1 MALTPINFSVPS
13 RAPDPIEQALQMA
26 LASYARNWIEE
37 PFTKRAERRELGRT
51 LAAETRANERQR
63 QNLVFMQNLSN
74 ENIGPSTQLTAL
86 ARQDVGERSG
96 QLLDTSDPITAAFLS
111 RAEAELGSPLTT
123 TRDMRSGQ
131 PLFNLP
137 LGGPL
142 GGTVPVGPRPVR
154 NFVSAEEMAAAR
166 AAMAPASA
174 DQIAT
179 ARTLA
184 GELNRVTSRGVPQ
197 VPDIAATH
205 TIRTPTGVTAPIDAP
220 DLFGL
225 GSEAPRLEGQE
236 FTESTHPT
244 SVADLAGVIKDA
256 PTRLELLTRLGN
268 QRVAWANYSQQNA
281 LYTKLTPM
289 TAAQDAGFSDWEIR
303 ENGVGRRLTPEERN
317 AVVQYGILSAATQ
330 TGTLSPAERE
340 YARTQVALATR
351 TMANARRAPRVLTA
365 EVLTAERGR
374 VDTSR
379 GNPTDLLNT
388 MRTIAVP
395 ARAAGVV
402 VDERNRSVVEDAQ
415 AYNAIASNP
424 PLLDAVI
431 ARSLLRNAREY
442 NSSLQRGGARLS
454 PEAEDFLQAIYRF
467 ETPANQSS
475 DLWEIEGAKD
485 LPVAQ
490 AAPRRGGI
498 LGALADITRPPDA
511 RRAIAQRTAAASQAA
526 AGVAP
531 AAPITP
537 APWTAPAPR
546 AAGSTVISRVAPTT
560 GYSGSQPDS
569 YQRYYTRL
577 RDSDD
582 PAAAAS
588 AIRAQINRY
597 YGYAPDAGLRAE
609 GDPAAAMANMR
620 ASGDTALVALSSGSA
635 RTRQTAL
642 RQKRDTAIATLE
654 QSQRQLAEEG
664 VERSR
669 TARQQE
675 LVPVIDK

>member
-1 MALTPINFSVPS
+1 
-13 RAPDPIEQALQMA
+13 
-26 LASYARNWIEE
+26 
-37 PFTKRAERRELGRT
+37 
-51 LAAETRANERQR
+51 
-63 QNLVFMQNLSN
+63 
-74 ENIGPSTQLTAL
+74 
-86 ARQDVGERSG
+86 
-96 QLLDTSDPITAAFLS
+96 
-111 RAEAELGSPLTT
+111 
-123 TRDMRSGQ
+123 
-131 PLFNLP
+131 
-137 LGGPL
+137 
-142 GGTVPVGPRPVR
+142 
-154 NFVSAEEMAAAR
+154 
-166 AAMAPASA
+166 MAPASP

-197 VPDIAATH
+197 VPDISATH
-205 TIRTPTGVTAPIDAP
+205 TVRAPI
-220 DLFGL
+220 GL
-225 GSEAPRLEGQE
+225 GSALVGPEAPSLEGGV
-236 FTESTHPT
+236 FSESSHPT
-244 SVADLAGVIKDA
+244 SVADLAGVIRDA

-281 LYTKLTPM
+281 LYTKLTPI
-289 TAAQDAGFSDWEIR
+289 TAAQDAGFNDWEIS

-330 TGTLSPAERE
+330 TGTLSSAERE

-395 ARAAGVV
+395 ARAAGIV

-475 DLWEIEGAKD
+475 DLWEIEGAKA

-490 AAPRRGGI
+490 TAPRRGGI
-498 LGALADITRPPDA
+498 LGYLANITRPVDA
-511 RRAIAQRTAAASQAA
+511 RRAIEQRTAAASRAA

-546 AAGSTVISRVAPTT
+546 AAEPTAISRVAPPV

-635 RTRQTAL
+635 RTRQAAL
-642 RQKRDTAIATLE
+642 RRKRDTAIATLE
-654 QSQRQLAEEG
+654 QSQAQLAQEG
-664 VERSR
+664 VERARSARR
-669 TARQQE
+669 TE